1 MKHLFVWIVALLL
14 SAPAFGGSIIWV
26 NDGGDGWDN
35 GVDTVN
41 DSDMNEIK
49 TEVDDNASD
58 ITAINA
64 DNATQTE
71 LDAKSAATSTDE
83 ALARFDGVA
92 GNIQNSSVTLDD
104 SGNMTI
110 PGDLTTGASGASCLI
125 LRDSDN
131 LGDSACSVLNGT
143 FSCEID
149 TNGICDDAT

>member
-14 SAPAFGGSIIWV
+14 SAPAFGGSITWV

-35 GVDTVN
+35 GIDTVN
-41 DSDMNEIK
+41 DADMNEIK

-71 LDAKSAATSTDE
+71 LDAKSAATSTDN
-83 ALARFDGVA
+83 AIARFDLAA
-92 GNIQNSSVTLDD
+92 GNLQDSGVLIDD
-104 SGNMTI
+104 SNNVTI

-131 LGDSACSVLNGT
+131 LGDSACSVLDGT
-143 FSCEID
+143 FSCQTD
-149 TNGICDDAT
+149 TDGICDNEP